1 LLFLPP
7 QDRRRLDIEEQVM
20 KRRSILVILILI
32 LIMTFAVVIQ
42 ARKEPEMDTVRPA
55 IVAGKFYSESPDI
68 LEKAINGFLEDAEP
82 VSAPKPLALIL
93 PHAGY
98 IYSGQ
103 IAADGYHQ
111 AQGQNYDT
119 IVILGT
125 NHTSPHFS
133 KVALYPGD
141 GFATPLG
148 TAWVDKPI
156 IEALKSASPDC
167 VLTSSPHQNEHSVE
181 VQVPFIQ
188 VVFPKAKIVPVVIGT
203 PDTRLCE
210 SFGRVLGE
218 TLKGKN
224 ALIVASTDLS
234 HYPSYADAIAVD
246 MPILSAIAALDPK
259 RVRESV
265 QDPMNKGIANLHTGA
280 CGEGPIL
287 TAIAAAKA
295 MGAKGGRIVSYANSG
310 DIAIGDRSR
319 VVGYGAVALTS
330 EAVQPAAIAKTSSRS
345 PWNLEPADKKALLGL
360 ARKTINRYL
369 TTETVPLARGLSPDT
384 QEFRGV
390 FVTLKKHGSL
400 RGCIGRLTPEAP
412 LAQLVGA
419 MAIQS
424 ALNDHRFR
432 PVTINE
438 MRDIEIELSVLTPMK
453 AVPRAEDIVVGRDGV
468 LLQKGRA
475 GAVFLPQVATEQG
488 WSREEML
495 DQLCLKAG
503 LPAGSWRSGAD
514 FQTFQAIVFH
524 ESEFK

>member
-1 LLFLPP
+1 
-7 QDRRRLDIEEQVM
+7 M

-55 IVAGKFYSESPDI
+55 VVAGKFYSESPEI
-68 LEKAINGFLEDAEP
+68 LKAAINGFLEDAEP

-103 IAADGYHQ
+103 IAADGYNQ
-111 AQGQNYDT
+111 TSGQNYDT
-119 IVILGT
+119 VVILGT
-125 NHTSPHFS
+125 NHTSPHFN
-133 KVALYPGD
+133 KIALYPGD

-148 TAWVDKPI
+148 TARVDRPI
-156 IEALKSASPDC
+156 MEALKAASPDC

-188 VVFPKAKIVPVVIGT
+188 VVFPKAKIVPVIIGA
-203 PDTRLCE
+203 PDARLCE
-210 SFGRVLGE
+210 SFGQTLGKV
-218 TLKGKN
+218 LKGKN
-224 ALIVASTDLS
+224 ALIVASSDLS
-234 HYPSYADAIAVD
+234 HYPSHADALAVD
-246 MPILSAIAALDPK
+246 LPILSAIASLDPQ
-259 RVRESV
+259 RVKEAI
-265 QDPMNKGIANLHTGA
+265 QAPMNKGIANLHTGA

-287 TAIAAAKA
+287 TAIAAAKV
-295 MGAKGGRIVSYANSG
+295 MGATGGRVVSYANSG

-319 VVGYGAVALTS
+319 VVGYGAVALT
-330 EAVQPAAIAKTSSRS
+330 AAAIQPVMNLKPASSSAWDLR
-345 PWNLEPADKKALLGL
+345 PADKKALLGL

-369 TTETVPLARGLSPDT
+369 ATETVPLARGFSPEA

-390 FVTLKKHGSL
+390 FVTLKKHGNL

-432 PVTINE
+432 PVTISE
-438 MRDIEIELSVLTPMK
+438 MRDIEIELSVLTRMK
-453 AVPRAEDIVVGRDGV
+453 TVPRAEDIVVGRDGV
-468 LLQKGRA
+468 LLQKGRS

-503 LPAGSWRSGAD
+503 LPAGSWRTGAD

>member
-1 LLFLPP
+1 
-7 QDRRRLDIEEQVM
+7 M
-20 KRRSILVILILI
+20 KRRKILIVLILI

-55 IVAGKFYSESPDI
+55 VVAGKFYSESPEI
-68 LEKAINGFLEDAEP
+68 LKAAIKGFLEDAEP
-82 VSAPKPLALIL
+82 LSAPKPLALIL

-103 IAADGYHQ
+103 IAADGYNQ
-111 AQGQNYDT
+111 ARGQGYDT
-119 IVILGT
+119 VVILGT
-125 NHTSPHFS
+125 NHTSPHFN
-133 KVALYPGD
+133 KIALYPGD

-148 TAWVDKPI
+148 TARVDRTI
-156 IEALKSASPDC
+156 MEALKAASPDC

-188 VVFPKAKIVPVVIGT
+188 VVFPKAKIVPVIIGT
-203 PDTRLCE
+203 PDARLCE
-210 SFGRVLGE
+210 RFGQALGE
-218 TLKGKN
+218 VLKGKN
-224 ALIVASTDLS
+224 ALIVASSDLS
-234 HYPSYADAIAVD
+234 HYPSHGDAVAVDLPILAAIAT
-246 MPILSAIAALDPK
+246 LDPQ
-259 RVRESV
+259 RVKEST
-265 QDPMNKGIANLHTGA
+265 QAPMRKGIANLHTGA

-287 TAIAAAKA
+287 TAMAAAKV
-295 MGAKGGRIVSYANSG
+295 MGAKGGKVISYANSG

-319 VVGYGAVALTS
+319 VVGYGAVALT
-330 EAVQPAAIAKTSSRS
+330 ADAPQPAATVKPVSRTTDELQS
-345 PWNLEPADKKALLGL
+345 ADKKALLSL

-369 TTETVPLARGLSPDT
+369 TTETIPLARGFSPAV

-390 FVTLKKHGSL
+390 FVTLKKFGNL

-412 LAQLVGA
+412 LGQLVGA

-432 PVTINE
+432 PVTVTE
-438 MRDIEIELSVLTPMK
+438 MKDIEIELSVLTPMK
-453 AVPRAEDIVVGRDGV
+453 TIPRAEDIVVGRDGV

-488 WSREEML
+488 WSREVML

-503 LPAGSWRSGAD
+503 LPEGSWRTGAE